1 MKRRDFIP
9 RIMGGSAIVAV
20 LPMAMTSCE
29 KDDME
34 DLEESMDDQNE
45 NDSKNDDNTIDL
57 DDASYVALKTQGGS
71 AYKGDLIVINL
82 GMDEFA
88 AFSSECTHSG
98 CTVNYDK
105 SNNNLLCP
113 CHRSLFSLTG
123 SVLRGPATQALKKY
137 TVKKEGNVLTIS

>member
-45 NDSKNDDNTIDL
+45 DDSENSANTIDL
-57 DDASYVALKTQGGS
+57 NDASFVGLKTQGGF

-88 AFSSECTHSG
+88 AFSSRCTHSG
-98 CTVNYDK
+98 CTVNY
-105 SNNNLLCP
+105 SPNNNNLPCP
-113 CHRSLFSLTG
+113 CHGSVFSLTG
-123 SVLRGPATQALKKY
+123 SVLNGPATSALKKY
-137 TVKKEGNVLTIS
+137 TVKKEGNILTIS